1 MDFII
6 DKNLIIKNPKERK
19 QSFEIIDGKLNPM
32 ILKDKKISF
41 IGLSGGQASGKTKI
55 ANYVKKNVPKILI
68 INEKDFFKM
77 EYNNQNLK
85 NESPYDNIDTYPRQR
100 KKLITQLSNPLC
112 YDYDKLY
119 DCLKKLSNGEKVLI
133 PHYDYNNYKIINN
146 YLEIEPSKINL
157 VIVQGYFIYKNANIR
172 DLLDF
177 KLYIEVDDDTRFSRL
192 VLKESEYLDNKPN
205 SFKEF
210 FEIYQKYI
218 KESFE
223 SNIRL
228 YKKYAN
234 LMLANFEMDDTHEID
249 HGDDTLE
256 FLVANLKKLEKKV
269 IK

>member
-6 DKNLIIKNPKERK
+6 NTNLINKSPIKIRK

-55 ANYVKKNVPKILI
+55 ANYCKKNVPNILI
-68 INEKDFFKM
+68 IDEKDFFKV
-77 EYNNQNLK
+77 EYKDKSLND
-85 NESPYDNIDTYPRQR
+85 EDIFEYPKKR
-100 KKLITQLSNPLC
+100 KKLYTQLTNPLY
-112 YDYDKLY
+112 YDYEKLY
-119 DCLKKLSNGEKVLI
+119 DCLKKLSNGEKIKI
-133 PHYDYNNYKIINN
+133 PHYDYDNYTYIDN
-146 YLEIEPSKINL
+146 YLEIDPNKINL

-192 VLKESEYLDNKPN
+192 VLKESKFLDNKPN
-205 SFKEF
+205 AFKEF
-210 FEIYQKYI
+210 FEIYVKYI

-223 SNIRL
+223 KHIRN

-234 LMLANFEMDDTHEID
+234 LMLANFEMNEEHEID
-249 HGDDTLE
+249 HGDETLE
-256 FLVANLKKLEKKV
+256 FLVANLKNLEKK
-269 IK
+269 KA